1 MSRFQ
6 ITTVSCSKLFL
17 VFVLFLIINGPKTC
31 KLLTLDRG
39 AQLTDEEM
47 ELWLRHLYGAL
58 YLFIS
63 VASVL
68 MNGMLIILL
77 IRQKSR
83 NTFTVLLLGLCSV
96 DFFMSASGTFVTG
109 LAYLVG
115 SYLLRFPICQIQ
127 GVVMTF
133 SGLSQIAVLSSIS
146 FTRYVIIT
154 NPNFKL
160 RACHARRI
168 LYGSYGYCLAVALC
182 PVLGW
187 NTYKPIEAGMSC
199 EPVWDSASRRDR
211 SFNIFMIVTCFLF
224 PVLIIC
230 ISYLKIILAVR
241 PFFF

>member
-1 MSRFQ
+1 MGFWS
-6 ITTVSCSKLFL
+6 
-17 VFVLFLIINGPKTC
+17 
-31 KLLTLDRG
+31 
-39 AQLTDEEM
+39 
-47 ELWLRHLYGAL
+47 
-58 YLFIS
+58 
-63 VASVL
+63 
-68 MNGMLIILL
+68 IILL
-77 IRQKSR
+77 VRHKLR

-96 DFFMSASGTFVTG
+96 DFFMSASGTFITG

-115 SYLLRFPICQIQ
+115 SYLLRFPVCQVQ

-168 LYGSYGYCLAVALC
+168 LYGCYGYCLAVALC

-187 NTYKPIEAGMSC
+187 NTYLPNEAGVSC
-199 EPVWDSASRRDR
+199 EPVWDSNSRGDR

-224 PVLIIC
+224 PLLIIC
-230 ISYLKIILAVR
+230 VSYSKIDLCLAKKKL
-241 PFFF
+241 

>member
-1 MSRFQ
+1 M
-6 ITTVSCSKLFL
+6 TEAEMD
-17 VFVLFLIINGPKTC
+17 
-31 KLLTLDRG
+31 LL
-39 AQLTDEEM
+39 
-47 ELWLRHLYGAL
+47 LRHLYGAL

-63 VASVL
+63 LASIL
-68 MNGMLIILL
+68 MNGILIILL
-77 IRQKSR
+77 VRQKSR
-83 NTFTVLLLGLCSV
+83 NTFAVLLLGLCSV
-96 DFFMSASGTFVTG
+96 DFFMSASGTFITG

-115 SYLLRFPICQIQ
+115 SYLLRFPVCQVQ

-168 LYGSYGYCLAVALC
+168 LYGCYGYCLAVALC

-187 NTYKPIEAGMSC
+187 NTYLPNEAGVSC
-199 EPVWDSASRRDR
+199 EPVWDSNSQGDR

-224 PVLIIC
+224 PLLIIC
-230 ISYLKIILAVR
+230 VSYSKIILAVR
-241 PFFF
+241 LFFKRQLKEIIEPL